1 LNPRQFHYHQLTM
14 SERKL
19 RILLVGAS
27 GTIGRAVA
35 RELSQ
40 RHEVITA
47 GSKSGDIRIDLA
59 DPASIISGL
68 KQAGALDAVVSV
80 AGNVAFAPLSEFKP
94 AHIADSLHGVG
105 LNSKLMGQV
114 NLALAARDVLRDG
127 GSITLTSGLLNRDP
141 IFAGSSA
148 SMVNGALE
156 GFVIGAAI
164 EMPRGIRI
172 NVVSP
177 TVLTES
183 MPSFGPYFR
192 GFESAPGARVALA
205 YSKSVEGRQTGQ
217 VYRVG

>member
-1 LNPRQFHYHQLTM
+1 MP
-14 SERKL
+14 ERKL

-35 RELSQ
+35 AELSQ
-40 RHEVITA
+40 RHEVISA

-68 KQAGALDAVVSV
+68 KEAGALDAVVST
-80 AGNVAFAPLSEFKP
+80 AGNVAFAPFSEFKP
-94 AHIADSLHGVG
+94 ARIADSLHGVG

-127 GSITLTSGLLNRDP
+127 GSITLTSGPLNRDP
-141 IFAGSSA
+141 IVAGSSA

-156 GFVIGAAI
+156 GFVVGAAI

-172 NVVSP
+172 NIVSP

-183 MPSFGPYFR
+183 MDAYGPFFR
-192 GFESAPGARVALA
+192 GFESVPAARVALA
-205 YSKSVEGRQTGQ
+205 YSKSVEGKQTGQ
-217 VYRVG
+217 IYRVGL